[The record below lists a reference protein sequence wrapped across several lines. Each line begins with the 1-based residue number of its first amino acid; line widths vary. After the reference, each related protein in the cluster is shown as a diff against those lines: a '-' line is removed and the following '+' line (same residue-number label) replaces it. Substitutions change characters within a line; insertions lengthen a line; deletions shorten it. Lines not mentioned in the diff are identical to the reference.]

1 MRVLVS
7 WLIRRHELP
16 EEHKNPFAGKS
27 RSIKTNNGYLPMT
40 ATEIATLLNGAT
52 FGQEPGKN
60 FKECVGWL
68 VLLGAFTGSRAGE
81 LCALTREDI
90 REKNGIPFMAVR
102 AGKTESAE
110 RVVPLHPVLL
120 DVGFVDYSQRCKDQ
134 LFGISEKTLAK
145 RFPAYRR
152 SRGVD
157 RDGVVFHSL
166 RKSFVSRLEEAEVP
180 HDTAAMLVGHKSQ
193 RSFTYDVYSPHG
205 PTLGQLAKAVNK
217 VRYRA
222 LVLPMAKG

>member
-1 MRVLVS
+1 M
-7 WLIRRHELP
+7 
-16 EEHKNPFAGKS
+16 
-27 RSIKTNNGYLPMT
+27 
-40 ATEIATLLNGAT
+40 
-52 FGQEPGKN
+52 
-60 FKECVGWL
+60 
-68 VLLGAFTGSRAGE
+68 
-81 LCALTREDI
+81 
-90 REKNGIPFMAVR
+90 
-102 AGKTESAE
+102 
-110 RVVPLHPVLL
+110 
-120 DVGFVDYSQRCKDQ
+120 
-134 LFGISEKTLAK
+134 
-145 RFPAYRR
+145 
-152 SRGVD
+152 D